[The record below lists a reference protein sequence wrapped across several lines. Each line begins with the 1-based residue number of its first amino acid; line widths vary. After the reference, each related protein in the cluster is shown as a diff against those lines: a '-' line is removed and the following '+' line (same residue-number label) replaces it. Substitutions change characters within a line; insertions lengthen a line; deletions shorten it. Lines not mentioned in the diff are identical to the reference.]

1 MLYALLT
8 SMILNFSISP
18 DMSHENET
26 HYTKNK
32 IDNYDII
39 TISQS
44 GSLFYSVTNQIL
56 QSVNNLNTNV
66 TFIGRAN
73 VGLESTTFANN
84 EINLTTLDNFLY
96 NLSIKTIES
105 SVVDYFYDEESAQAI
120 RDNKIVISELT
131 ASRYELNVGDYV
143 NLVGLN
149 SEIIPIEVG
158 KVIKDSKIGWFE
170 GVVNKELGFKLGI
183 YRNIQAIIW
192 DSHIN
197 ENFLIELHKNI
208 NYRKV
213 KLTFREN
220 KVNKKNIL
228 KLIDGVKSDIKFTPY
243 ETIDQLLNYCH
254 KVAGV
259 VGIMFCEILG
269 IDDNNALIKANDLGI
284 AMQLTNIMRDIFED
298 ANMGRVYLPH
308 ELFGRINPY
317 DINIQNKDVVDNIY
331 SEKIDQIY
339 NIAETKYL
347 SGISGL
353 KYLNYNHKFIVYI
366 SAIMYREIG
375 NKIIKNKESYSSG
388 KRSYVSFIKKIELIV
403 KCFFQIFL
411 WKIKIL
417 K

>member
-8 SMILNFSISP
+8 SMILNFSVSP
-18 DMSHENET
+18 DMNHESEN
-26 HYTKNK
+26 HYSKNK

-56 QSVNNLNTNV
+56 ESVDNLNTNV

-73 VGLESTTFANN
+73 VGLESTLFSNGET
-84 EINLTTLDNFLY
+84 NLTTLDNFLY

-105 SVVDYFYDEESAQAI
+105 TVVDYFYDNESSQAI
-120 RDNKIVISELT
+120 KDNKIVISELT
-131 ASRYELNVGDYV
+131 ANRYELKVGDFV

-158 KVIKDSKIGWFE
+158 KVLKDSKIGWFE

-220 KVNKKNIL
+220 RVNKNWIL
-228 KLIDGVKSDIKFTPY
+228 PTALVKEMFGDFQIKERDGVWITTEPSWRNENIQQKRMP
-243 ETIDQLLNYCH
+243 
-254 KVAGV
+254 
-259 VGIMFCEILG
+259 ILG
-269 IDDNNALIKANDLGI
+269 LTRCHRLMWEPLEGALNQIVAEGLQDSLSVEEFRTSGGCYAPRRINRFDAGGSISRHAWGI
-284 AMQLTNIMRDIFED
+284 AI
-298 ANMGRVYLPH
+298 
-308 ELFGRINPY
+308 
-317 DINIQNKDVVDNIY
+317 DIN
-331 SEKIDQIY
+331 
-339 NIAETKYL
+339 TKSGYPPRIVEIFNEWGFAWGGTWTSPDEMHFELRDL
-347 SGISGL
+347 SASVSKTSG
-353 KYLNYNHKFIVYI
+353 
-366 SAIMYREIG
+366 
-375 NKIIKNKESYSSG
+375 
-388 KRSYVSFIKKIELIV
+388 
-403 KCFFQIFL
+403 
-411 WKIKIL
+411 
-417 K
+417 

>member
-18 DMSHENET
+18 DMSHENENR
-26 HYTKNK
+26 YTKNK

-56 QSVNNLNTNV
+56 ESVNNLNTNV

-105 SVVDYFYDEESAQAI
+105 SDVDYFYDEESAQAI

-220 KVNKKNIL
+220 RVNKNWVLPTALVKEMFGDFQI
-228 KLIDGVKSDIKFTPY
+228 KERDGVWITTEP
-243 ETIDQLLNYCH
+243 EWR
-254 KVAGV
+254 
-259 VGIMFCEILG
+259 E
-269 IDDNNALIKANDLGI
+269 
-284 AMQLTNIMRDIFED
+284 E
-298 ANMGRVYLPH
+298 
-308 ELFGRINPY
+308 
-317 DINIQNKDVVDNIY
+317 NIQNKRMPILGITRCHRLMWEPLEGALN
-331 SEKIDQIY
+331 QIL
-339 NIAETKYL
+339 EEGLEEYL
-347 SGISGL
+347 SIEEW
-353 KYLNYNHKFIVYI
+353 
-366 SAIMYREIG
+366 R
-375 NKIIKNKESYSSG
+375 SSG
-388 KRSYVSFIKKIELIV
+388 GCYAPRRINRFDAGGSISRHAWGIAIDINTKSGYPPRVVEIFNDWGFAWGGTWTSPDEMHFELRDLSASVSKTSG
-403 KCFFQIFL
+403 
-411 WKIKIL
+411 
-417 K
+417 

>member
-18 DMSHENET
+18 DMSHENEN

-56 QSVNNLNTNV
+56 ESVNNLNTNV

-84 EINLTTLDNFLY
+84 EINLTTLDNYLY

-220 KVNKKNIL
+220 RVNKNWVLPTALVKEMFGDFQI
-228 KLIDGVKSDIKFTPY
+228 KERDGVWITTEP
-243 ETIDQLLNYCH
+243 EWR
-254 KVAGV
+254 
-259 VGIMFCEILG
+259 E
-269 IDDNNALIKANDLGI
+269 
-284 AMQLTNIMRDIFED
+284 E
-298 ANMGRVYLPH
+298 
-308 ELFGRINPY
+308 
-317 DINIQNKDVVDNIY
+317 NIQNKRMPILGITRCHRLMWEPLEGALN
-331 SEKIDQIY
+331 QIL
-339 NIAETKYL
+339 EEGLEEYL
-347 SGISGL
+347 
-353 KYLNYNHKFIVYI
+353 
-366 SAIMYREIG
+366 
-375 NKIIKNKESYSSG
+375 IIEEWRSSG
-388 KRSYVSFIKKIELIV
+388 GCYAPRRINRFDAGGSISRHAWGIAIDINTKSGYPPRIVEIFNDWGFAWGGTWTSPDEMHFELRDLSASVSKTSS
-403 KCFFQIFL
+403 
-411 WKIKIL
+411 
-417 K
+417 

>member
-8 SMILNFSISP
+8 SMILNFSVSP
-18 DMSHENET
+18 DMSHENENL
-26 HYTKNK
+26 YTKNK

-105 SVVDYFYDEESAQAI
+105 SVLDYFYDEESAQAI

-208 NYRKV
+208 NY
-213 KLTFREN
+213 
-220 KVNKKNIL
+220 KN
-228 KLIDGVKSDIKFTPY
+228 KLID
-243 ETIDQLLNYCH
+243 
-254 KVAGV
+254 
-259 VGIMFCEILG
+259 
-269 IDDNNALIKANDLGI
+269 
-284 AMQLTNIMRDIFED
+284 
-298 ANMGRVYLPH
+298 
-308 ELFGRINPY
+308 
-317 DINIQNKDVVDNIY
+317 
-331 SEKIDQIY
+331 
-339 NIAETKYL
+339 
-347 SGISGL
+347 
-353 KYLNYNHKFIVYI
+353 
-366 SAIMYREIG
+366 
-375 NKIIKNKESYSSG
+375 
-388 KRSYVSFIKKIELIV
+388 
-403 KCFFQIFL
+403 
-411 WKIKIL
+411 
-417 K
+417 

>member
-18 DMSHENET
+18 DMSHENEN

-56 QSVNNLNTNV
+56 ESVNNLNTNV

-220 KVNKKNIL
+220 RVNKNWVLPTALVKEMFGDFQI
-228 KLIDGVKSDIKFTPY
+228 KERDGVWITTEP
-243 ETIDQLLNYCH
+243 EWR
-254 KVAGV
+254 
-259 VGIMFCEILG
+259 E
-269 IDDNNALIKANDLGI
+269 
-284 AMQLTNIMRDIFED
+284 E
-298 ANMGRVYLPH
+298 
-308 ELFGRINPY
+308 
-317 DINIQNKDVVDNIY
+317 NIQNKRMPILGITRCHRLMWEPLEGALN
-331 SEKIDQIY
+331 QIL
-339 NIAETKYL
+339 EEGLEEYL
-347 SGISGL
+347 SIEEW
-353 KYLNYNHKFIVYI
+353 K
-366 SAIMYREIG
+366 
-375 NKIIKNKESYSSG
+375 SSG
-388 KRSYVSFIKKIELIV
+388 GCYAPRRINRFDAGGSISRHAWGIAIDINTKSGYPPRVVEIFNDWGFAWGGTWTSPDEMHFELRDLSASVSKTSS
-403 KCFFQIFL
+403 
-411 WKIKIL
+411 
-417 K
+417 

>member
-18 DMSHENET
+18 DMSHENEN

-56 QSVNNLNTNV
+56 ESVNNLNTNV

-84 EINLTTLDNFLY
+84 EINLTTLENFLY

-220 KVNKKNIL
+220 RVNKNWVLPTALVKEMFGDFQI
-228 KLIDGVKSDIKFTPY
+228 KERDGVWITTEP
-243 ETIDQLLNYCH
+243 EWR
-254 KVAGV
+254 
-259 VGIMFCEILG
+259 E
-269 IDDNNALIKANDLGI
+269 
-284 AMQLTNIMRDIFED
+284 E
-298 ANMGRVYLPH
+298 
-308 ELFGRINPY
+308 
-317 DINIQNKDVVDNIY
+317 NIQNKRMPILGITRCHRLMWEPLEGALN
-331 SEKIDQIY
+331 QIL
-339 NIAETKYL
+339 EEGLEEYL
-347 SGISGL
+347 
-353 KYLNYNHKFIVYI
+353 
-366 SAIMYREIG
+366 
-375 NKIIKNKESYSSG
+375 IIEEWRSSG
-388 KRSYVSFIKKIELIV
+388 GCYAPRRINRFDAGGSISRHAWGIAIDINTKSGYPPRVVEIFNDWGFAWGGTWTSPDEMHFELRDLSASVSKTSS
-403 KCFFQIFL
+403 
-411 WKIKIL
+411 
-417 K
+417 

>member
-18 DMSHENET
+18 NISHENENQ
-26 HYTKNK
+26 YNKNK

-84 EINLTTLDNFLY
+84 EINLSTLDNFLY

-131 ASRYELNVGDYV
+131 ASRYELNVGDFV

-158 KVIKDSKIGWFE
+158 KVIKDSEIGWFE

-220 KVNKKNIL
+220 RVNKNWVLPTALVKEMFGDFQI
-228 KLIDGVKSDIKFTPY
+228 KERDGVWITTEP
-243 ETIDQLLNYCH
+243 EWR
-254 KVAGV
+254 
-259 VGIMFCEILG
+259 E
-269 IDDNNALIKANDLGI
+269 
-284 AMQLTNIMRDIFED
+284 E
-298 ANMGRVYLPH
+298 
-308 ELFGRINPY
+308 
-317 DINIQNKDVVDNIY
+317 NIQNKRMPILGITRCHRLMWEPLEGALN
-331 SEKIDQIY
+331 QIL
-339 NIAETKYL
+339 EEGLEEYL
-347 SGISGL
+347 SIEEW
-353 KYLNYNHKFIVYI
+353 
-366 SAIMYREIG
+366 R
-375 NKIIKNKESYSSG
+375 SSG
-388 KRSYVSFIKKIELIV
+388 GCYAPRRINRFDAGGSISRHAWGIAIDINTKSSYPPRVV
-403 KCFFQIFL
+403 QIFNDWGFAWGGTWTSPDEMHFEL
-411 WKIKIL
+411 RDLSASVSKTSS
-417 K
+417 

>member
-18 DMSHENET
+18 DMSHENEN

-56 QSVNNLNTNV
+56 ESVNNLNTNV

-105 SVVDYFYDEESAQAI
+105 SDVDYFYDEESAQAI

-208 NYRKV
+208 NYKKV

-220 KVNKKNIL
+220 RVNKNWVLPTALVKEMFGDFQI
-228 KLIDGVKSDIKFTPY
+228 KERDGVWITTEP
-243 ETIDQLLNYCH
+243 EWR
-254 KVAGV
+254 
-259 VGIMFCEILG
+259 E
-269 IDDNNALIKANDLGI
+269 
-284 AMQLTNIMRDIFED
+284 E
-298 ANMGRVYLPH
+298 
-308 ELFGRINPY
+308 
-317 DINIQNKDVVDNIY
+317 NIQNKRMPILGITRCHRLMWEPLEGALN
-331 SEKIDQIY
+331 QIL
-339 NIAETKYL
+339 EEGLEEYL
-347 SGISGL
+347 SIEEW
-353 KYLNYNHKFIVYI
+353 
-366 SAIMYREIG
+366 R
-375 NKIIKNKESYSSG
+375 SSG
-388 KRSYVSFIKKIELIV
+388 GCYAPRRINRFDAGGSISRHAWGIAIDINTKSGYPPRVVEIFNDWGFAWGGTWTSPDEMHFELRDLSASVSKTSS
-403 KCFFQIFL
+403 
-411 WKIKIL
+411 
-417 K
+417 

>member
-18 DMSHENET
+18 DISHENEYQ
-26 HYTKNK
+26 YTKNK

-131 ASRYELNVGDYV
+131 ASRYELNLGDYV

-220 KVNKKNIL
+220 RVNKNWVLPTALVKEMFGDFQI
-228 KLIDGVKSDIKFTPY
+228 KERDGVWITTEP
-243 ETIDQLLNYCH
+243 EWR
-254 KVAGV
+254 
-259 VGIMFCEILG
+259 E
-269 IDDNNALIKANDLGI
+269 
-284 AMQLTNIMRDIFED
+284 E
-298 ANMGRVYLPH
+298 
-308 ELFGRINPY
+308 
-317 DINIQNKDVVDNIY
+317 NIQNKRMPILGITRCHRLMWEPLEGALN
-331 SEKIDQIY
+331 QIL
-339 NIAETKYL
+339 EEGLEEYL
-347 SGISGL
+347 SIEEW
-353 KYLNYNHKFIVYI
+353 
-366 SAIMYREIG
+366 R
-375 NKIIKNKESYSSG
+375 SSG
-388 KRSYVSFIKKIELIV
+388 GCYAPRRINRFDAGGSISRHAWGIAIDINTKSSYPPRVVEIFNDWGFAWGGTWTSPDDMHFELRDLSASVSKTGS
-403 KCFFQIFL
+403 
-411 WKIKIL
+411 
-417 K
+417 

>member
-1 MLYALLT
+1 MFYALLT

-18 DMSHENET
+18 DMSHENEN

-56 QSVNNLNTNV
+56 ESVNNLNTNV

-120 RDNKIVISELT
+120 RDNKILISELT

-158 KVIKDSKIGWFE
+158 KVINDSKIGWFE

-220 KVNKKNIL
+220 RVNKNWVLPTALVKEMFGDFQI
-228 KLIDGVKSDIKFTPY
+228 KERDGVWITTEP
-243 ETIDQLLNYCH
+243 EWR
-254 KVAGV
+254 
-259 VGIMFCEILG
+259 E
-269 IDDNNALIKANDLGI
+269 
-284 AMQLTNIMRDIFED
+284 E
-298 ANMGRVYLPH
+298 
-308 ELFGRINPY
+308 
-317 DINIQNKDVVDNIY
+317 NIQNKRMPILGITRCHRLMWEPLEGALN
-331 SEKIDQIY
+331 QIL
-339 NIAETKYL
+339 EEGLEEYL
-347 SGISGL
+347 
-353 KYLNYNHKFIVYI
+353 
-366 SAIMYREIG
+366 
-375 NKIIKNKESYSSG
+375 IIEEWKSSG
-388 KRSYVSFIKKIELIV
+388 GCYAPRRINRFDAGGSISRHAWGIAIDINTKSGYPPRVVEIFNDWGFAWGGTWTSPDEMHFELRDLSASVSKTSS
-403 KCFFQIFL
+403 
-411 WKIKIL
+411 
-417 K
+417 

>member
-1 MLYALLT
+1 MFYALLT

-56 QSVNNLNTNV
+56 ESVNNLNTNV

-120 RDNKIVISELT
+120 IDNKIVISELT

-220 KVNKKNIL
+220 KVNKNWVLPTALVKEMFGDFQI
-228 KLIDGVKSDIKFTPY
+228 KERDGVWITTEP
-243 ETIDQLLNYCH
+243 EWR
-254 KVAGV
+254 
-259 VGIMFCEILG
+259 E
-269 IDDNNALIKANDLGI
+269 
-284 AMQLTNIMRDIFED
+284 E
-298 ANMGRVYLPH
+298 
-308 ELFGRINPY
+308 
-317 DINIQNKDVVDNIY
+317 NIQNKRMPILGITRCHRLMWEPLEGALN
-331 SEKIDQIY
+331 QIL
-339 NIAETKYL
+339 EEGLEKYL
-347 SGISGL
+347 SIEEW
-353 KYLNYNHKFIVYI
+353 
-366 SAIMYREIG
+366 R
-375 NKIIKNKESYSSG
+375 SSG
-388 KRSYVSFIKKIELIV
+388 GCYAPRRINRFDAGGSISRHAWGIAIDINTKSGYPPRVVEIFNDWGFAWGGTWTSPDEMHFELRDLSASVSKTSS
-403 KCFFQIFL
+403 
-411 WKIKIL
+411 
-417 K
+417 

>member
-18 DMSHENET
+18 DLSHENENQ
-26 HYTKNK
+26 YTKNK

-105 SVVDYFYDEESAQAI
+105 SVLDYFYDEESAQAI

-208 NYRKV
+208 SYRKV

-220 KVNKKNIL
+220 RVNKNWVLPTALVKEMFGDFQI
-228 KLIDGVKSDIKFTPY
+228 KERDGVWITTEP
-243 ETIDQLLNYCH
+243 EWR
-254 KVAGV
+254 
-259 VGIMFCEILG
+259 E
-269 IDDNNALIKANDLGI
+269 
-284 AMQLTNIMRDIFED
+284 E
-298 ANMGRVYLPH
+298 
-308 ELFGRINPY
+308 
-317 DINIQNKDVVDNIY
+317 NIQNKRMPILGITRCHRLMWEPLEGALN
-331 SEKIDQIY
+331 QIL
-339 NIAETKYL
+339 EEGLEEYL
-347 SGISGL
+347 SIEEW
-353 KYLNYNHKFIVYI
+353 
-366 SAIMYREIG
+366 R
-375 NKIIKNKESYSSG
+375 SSG
-388 KRSYVSFIKKIELIV
+388 GCYAPRRINRFDAGGSISRHAWGIAIDINTKSSYPPRVV
-403 KCFFQIFL
+403 QIFNDWGFAWGGTWTSPDEMHFEL
-411 WKIKIL
+411 RDLSASVSKTGS
-417 K
+417 

>member
-18 DMSHENET
+18 DMSHENEN

-56 QSVNNLNTNV
+56 ESVNNLNTNV

-220 KVNKKNIL
+220 RVNKNWVLPTALVKEMFGDFQI
-228 KLIDGVKSDIKFTPY
+228 KERDGVWITTEP
-243 ETIDQLLNYCH
+243 EWR
-254 KVAGV
+254 
-259 VGIMFCEILG
+259 E
-269 IDDNNALIKANDLGI
+269 
-284 AMQLTNIMRDIFED
+284 E
-298 ANMGRVYLPH
+298 
-308 ELFGRINPY
+308 
-317 DINIQNKDVVDNIY
+317 NIQNKRMPILGITRCHRLMWEPLEGALN
-331 SEKIDQIY
+331 QIL
-339 NIAETKYL
+339 EEGLEKYL
-347 SGISGL
+347 SIEEW
-353 KYLNYNHKFIVYI
+353 
-366 SAIMYREIG
+366 R
-375 NKIIKNKESYSSG
+375 SSG
-388 KRSYVSFIKKIELIV
+388 GCYAPRRINRFDAGGSISRHAWGIAIDINTKSGYPPRIVEIFNDWGFAWGGTWTSPDEMHFELRDLSASIS
-403 KCFFQIFL
+403 KTSG
-411 WKIKIL
+411 
-417 K
+417 

>member
-56 QSVNNLNTNV
+56 ESVNNLNTNV

-120 RDNKIVISELT
+120 IDNKIVISELT

-220 KVNKKNIL
+220 RVNKNWVLPTALVKEMFGDFQI
-228 KLIDGVKSDIKFTPY
+228 KERDGVWITTEP
-243 ETIDQLLNYCH
+243 EWR
-254 KVAGV
+254 
-259 VGIMFCEILG
+259 E
-269 IDDNNALIKANDLGI
+269 
-284 AMQLTNIMRDIFED
+284 E
-298 ANMGRVYLPH
+298 
-308 ELFGRINPY
+308 
-317 DINIQNKDVVDNIY
+317 NIQNKRMPILGITRCHRLMWEPLEGALN
-331 SEKIDQIY
+331 QIL
-339 NIAETKYL
+339 EEGLEEYL
-347 SGISGL
+347 SIEEW
-353 KYLNYNHKFIVYI
+353 K
-366 SAIMYREIG
+366 
-375 NKIIKNKESYSSG
+375 SSG
-388 KRSYVSFIKKIELIV
+388 GCYAPRRINRFEAGGSISRHAWGIAIDINTKSGYPPRVVEIFNDWGFAWGGTWTSPDEMHFELRDLSASVSKTSS
-403 KCFFQIFL
+403 
-411 WKIKIL
+411 
-417 K
+417 

>member
-8 SMILNFSISP
+8 SMILNFSIPP
-18 DMSHENET
+18 DMSHENEN

-56 QSVNNLNTNV
+56 ESVNNLNTNV

-73 VGLESTTFANN
+73 VGLESTTSANN
-84 EINLTTLDNFLY
+84 EINLTTLDEFLY

-131 ASRYELNVGDYV
+131 ANRYELNVGDYV

-220 KVNKKNIL
+220 RVNKNWVLPTALVKEMFGDFQI
-228 KLIDGVKSDIKFTPY
+228 KERDGVWITTEP
-243 ETIDQLLNYCH
+243 EWR
-254 KVAGV
+254 
-259 VGIMFCEILG
+259 E
-269 IDDNNALIKANDLGI
+269 
-284 AMQLTNIMRDIFED
+284 E
-298 ANMGRVYLPH
+298 
-308 ELFGRINPY
+308 
-317 DINIQNKDVVDNIY
+317 NIQNKRMPILGITRCHRLMWEPLEGALN
-331 SEKIDQIY
+331 QIL
-339 NIAETKYL
+339 EEGLEEYL
-347 SGISGL
+347 
-353 KYLNYNHKFIVYI
+353 
-366 SAIMYREIG
+366 
-375 NKIIKNKESYSSG
+375 IIEEWKSSG
-388 KRSYVSFIKKIELIV
+388 GCYAPRRINRFDAGGSISRHAWGIAIDINTKSGYPPRVVEIFNDWGFAWGGTWTSPDEMHFELRDLSASVSKTSS
-403 KCFFQIFL
+403 
-411 WKIKIL
+411 
-417 K
+417 

>member
-18 DMSHENET
+18 DISHENEN

-44 GSLFYSVTNQIL
+44 GSLFFSVTNQIL
-56 QSVNNLNTNV
+56 ESVDNLNTNV

-131 ASRYELNVGDYV
+131 ASRYELNVGDIV

-149 SEIIPIEVG
+149 REIIPIEVG
-158 KVIKDSKIGWFE
+158 KIIKDSKIGWFE
-170 GVVNKELGFKLGI
+170 GVVNKDLGFKLGI

-220 KVNKKNIL
+220 RVNKNWVLPTALVKEMFGDFQI
-228 KLIDGVKSDIKFTPY
+228 KERDGVWITTEP
-243 ETIDQLLNYCH
+243 EWR
-254 KVAGV
+254 
-259 VGIMFCEILG
+259 E
-269 IDDNNALIKANDLGI
+269 
-284 AMQLTNIMRDIFED
+284 E
-298 ANMGRVYLPH
+298 
-308 ELFGRINPY
+308 
-317 DINIQNKDVVDNIY
+317 NIQNKRMPILGITRCHRLMWEPLEGALN
-331 SEKIDQIY
+331 QILD
-339 NIAETKYL
+339 EGLEEYL
-347 SGISGL
+347 SIEEW
-353 KYLNYNHKFIVYI
+353 
-366 SAIMYREIG
+366 R
-375 NKIIKNKESYSSG
+375 SSG
-388 KRSYVSFIKKIELIV
+388 GCYAPRRINRFDAGGSISRHAWGIAIDINTKSGYPPRVVEIFNDWGFAWGGTWTSPDEMHFELRDLSASVSKTSG
-403 KCFFQIFL
+403 
-411 WKIKIL
+411 
-417 K
+417 

>member
-18 DMSHENET
+18 DMSHENEN

-56 QSVNNLNTNV
+56 ESVNNLNTNV

-105 SVVDYFYDEESAQAI
+105 SVLDYFYDEESAQAI

-220 KVNKKNIL
+220 RVNKNWVLPTALVKEMFGDFQI
-228 KLIDGVKSDIKFTPY
+228 KERDGVWITTEP
-243 ETIDQLLNYCH
+243 EWR
-254 KVAGV
+254 
-259 VGIMFCEILG
+259 E
-269 IDDNNALIKANDLGI
+269 
-284 AMQLTNIMRDIFED
+284 E
-298 ANMGRVYLPH
+298 
-308 ELFGRINPY
+308 
-317 DINIQNKDVVDNIY
+317 NIQNKRMPILGITRCHRLMWEPLEGALN
-331 SEKIDQIY
+331 QIL
-339 NIAETKYL
+339 EEGLEEYL
-347 SGISGL
+347 SIEEW
-353 KYLNYNHKFIVYI
+353 
-366 SAIMYREIG
+366 R
-375 NKIIKNKESYSSG
+375 SSG
-388 KRSYVSFIKKIELIV
+388 GCYAPRRINRFDAGGSISRHAWGIAIDINTKSGYPPRVVEIFNDWGFAWGGTWTSPDEMHFELRDLSASVSKTGS
-403 KCFFQIFL
+403 
-411 WKIKIL
+411 
-417 K
+417 

>member
-8 SMILNFSISP
+8 SIILNFSISP
-18 DMSHENET
+18 DMSHENEN

-56 QSVNNLNTNV
+56 ESVNNLNTNV

-220 KVNKKNIL
+220 RVNKNWVLPTALVKEMFGDFQI
-228 KLIDGVKSDIKFTPY
+228 KERDGVWITTEP
-243 ETIDQLLNYCH
+243 EWR
-254 KVAGV
+254 
-259 VGIMFCEILG
+259 E
-269 IDDNNALIKANDLGI
+269 
-284 AMQLTNIMRDIFED
+284 E
-298 ANMGRVYLPH
+298 
-308 ELFGRINPY
+308 
-317 DINIQNKDVVDNIY
+317 NIQNKRMPILGITRCHRLMWEPLEGALN
-331 SEKIDQIY
+331 QIL
-339 NIAETKYL
+339 EEGLEEYL
-347 SGISGL
+347 
-353 KYLNYNHKFIVYI
+353 
-366 SAIMYREIG
+366 
-375 NKIIKNKESYSSG
+375 IIEEWRSSG
-388 KRSYVSFIKKIELIV
+388 GCYAPRRINRFEAGGSISRHAWGIAIDINTKSGYPPRVVEIFNDWGFAWGGTWTSPDEMHFELRDLSASVSKTSS
-403 KCFFQIFL
+403 
-411 WKIKIL
+411 
-417 K
+417 

>member
-8 SMILNFSISP
+8 SMILNFSILP
-18 DMSHENET
+18 DISHENEN

-105 SVVDYFYDEESAQAI
+105 SVLDYFYDEESAQAI

-208 NYRKV
+208 NYKKV

-220 KVNKKNIL
+220 RVNKNWVLPTALVKEMFGDFQI
-228 KLIDGVKSDIKFTPY
+228 KERDGVWITTEP
-243 ETIDQLLNYCH
+243 EWR
-254 KVAGV
+254 
-259 VGIMFCEILG
+259 E
-269 IDDNNALIKANDLGI
+269 
-284 AMQLTNIMRDIFED
+284 E
-298 ANMGRVYLPH
+298 
-308 ELFGRINPY
+308 
-317 DINIQNKDVVDNIY
+317 NIQNKRMPILGITRCHRLMWEPLEGALN
-331 SEKIDQIY
+331 QIL
-339 NIAETKYL
+339 EEGLEEYL
-347 SGISGL
+347 SIEEW
-353 KYLNYNHKFIVYI
+353 
-366 SAIMYREIG
+366 R
-375 NKIIKNKESYSSG
+375 SSG
-388 KRSYVSFIKKIELIV
+388 GCYAPRRINRFDAGGSISRHAWGIAIDINTKSSYPPRVV
-403 KCFFQIFL
+403 QIFNDWGFAWGGTWTSPDEMHFEL
-411 WKIKIL
+411 RDLSASVSKTGS
-417 K
+417 

>member
-18 DMSHENET
+18 DMSHENEN

-220 KVNKKNIL
+220 RVNKNWVLPTALVKEMFGDFQI
-228 KLIDGVKSDIKFTPY
+228 KERDGVWITTEPSWRDENIQQKRMP
-243 ETIDQLLNYCH
+243 
-254 KVAGV
+254 
-259 VGIMFCEILG
+259 ILG
-269 IDDNNALIKANDLGI
+269 LTRCHRLMWEPLEGALNQIVAEGLQDSLSVEEFRSSGGCYAPRRINRFDAGGSISRHAWGI
-284 AMQLTNIMRDIFED
+284 AI
-298 ANMGRVYLPH
+298 
-308 ELFGRINPY
+308 
-317 DINIQNKDVVDNIY
+317 DINTKSGYPPRVVEIFNDWGFAWGGTWT
-331 SEKIDQIY
+331 SPDEMHFELRD
-339 NIAETKYL
+339 L
-347 SGISGL
+347 SASVSKTSG
-353 KYLNYNHKFIVYI
+353 
-366 SAIMYREIG
+366 
-375 NKIIKNKESYSSG
+375 
-388 KRSYVSFIKKIELIV
+388 
-403 KCFFQIFL
+403 
-411 WKIKIL
+411 
-417 K
+417 

>member
-1 MLYALLT
+1 MFYALLT

-18 DMSHENET
+18 DMSHENEN

-56 QSVNNLNTNV
+56 ESVNNLNTNV

-73 VGLESTTFANN
+73 VGLESTAFANN

-192 DSHIN
+192 DSYIN

-220 KVNKKNIL
+220 RVNKNWVLPTALVKEMFGDFQI
-228 KLIDGVKSDIKFTPY
+228 KERDGVWITTEP
-243 ETIDQLLNYCH
+243 EWR
-254 KVAGV
+254 
-259 VGIMFCEILG
+259 E
-269 IDDNNALIKANDLGI
+269 
-284 AMQLTNIMRDIFED
+284 E
-298 ANMGRVYLPH
+298 
-308 ELFGRINPY
+308 
-317 DINIQNKDVVDNIY
+317 NIQNKRMPILGITRCHRLMWEPLEGALN
-331 SEKIDQIY
+331 QIL
-339 NIAETKYL
+339 EEGLEKYL
-347 SGISGL
+347 
-353 KYLNYNHKFIVYI
+353 
-366 SAIMYREIG
+366 
-375 NKIIKNKESYSSG
+375 IIEEWKSSG
-388 KRSYVSFIKKIELIV
+388 GCYAPRRINRFEAGGSISRHAWGIAIDINTKSGYPPRVVEIFNDWGFAWGGTWTSPDEMHFELRDLSASVSKTSS
-403 KCFFQIFL
+403 
-411 WKIKIL
+411 
-417 K
+417 

>member
-8 SMILNFSISP
+8 SMILNFSVSP
-18 DMSHENET
+18 DMNHESEN
-26 HYTKNK
+26 HYSKNK

-56 QSVNNLNTNV
+56 ESVDNLNTNV

-73 VGLESTTFANN
+73 VGLESTLFSNGET
-84 EINLTTLDNFLY
+84 NLTTLDDFLY

-105 SVVDYFYDEESAQAI
+105 TVVDYFYDNESSQAI
-120 RDNKIVISELT
+120 KDNKIVISELT
-131 ASRYELNVGDYV
+131 ANRYELKVGDFV

-158 KVIKDSKIGWFE
+158 KVLKDSKIGWFE

-220 KVNKKNIL
+220 RVNKNWIL
-228 KLIDGVKSDIKFTPY
+228 PTALVKEMFGDFQIKERDGVWITTEPSWRNENIQQKRMP
-243 ETIDQLLNYCH
+243 
-254 KVAGV
+254 
-259 VGIMFCEILG
+259 ILG
-269 IDDNNALIKANDLGI
+269 LTRCHRLMWEPLEGALNQIVAEGLQDSLSVEEWRSSGGCYAPRRINRFDAGGSISRHAWGI
-284 AMQLTNIMRDIFED
+284 AI
-298 ANMGRVYLPH
+298 
-308 ELFGRINPY
+308 
-317 DINIQNKDVVDNIY
+317 DINTKSGYPPRVVEIFNDWGFAWGGTWT
-331 SEKIDQIY
+331 SPDEMHFELRD
-339 NIAETKYL
+339 L
-347 SGISGL
+347 SASVS
-353 KYLNYNHKFIVYI
+353 KT
-366 SAIMYREIG
+366 
-375 NKIIKNKESYSSG
+375 SS
-388 KRSYVSFIKKIELIV
+388 
-403 KCFFQIFL
+403 
-411 WKIKIL
+411 
-417 K
+417 

>member
-18 DMSHENET
+18 DISHENENQ
-26 HYTKNK
+26 YTKNK

-84 EINLTTLDNFLY
+84 ETNLTTLDNFLY

-120 RDNKIVISELT
+120 RDNKLVISELT

-220 KVNKKNIL
+220 RVNKNWVLPTALVKEMFGDFQI
-228 KLIDGVKSDIKFTPY
+228 KERDGVWITTEP
-243 ETIDQLLNYCH
+243 EWR
-254 KVAGV
+254 
-259 VGIMFCEILG
+259 E
-269 IDDNNALIKANDLGI
+269 
-284 AMQLTNIMRDIFED
+284 E
-298 ANMGRVYLPH
+298 
-308 ELFGRINPY
+308 
-317 DINIQNKDVVDNIY
+317 NIQNKRMPILGITRCHRLMWEPLEGALN
-331 SEKIDQIY
+331 QIL
-339 NIAETKYL
+339 EEGLEEYL
-347 SGISGL
+347 SIEEW
-353 KYLNYNHKFIVYI
+353 
-366 SAIMYREIG
+366 R
-375 NKIIKNKESYSSG
+375 SSG
-388 KRSYVSFIKKIELIV
+388 GCYAPRRINRFDAGGSISRHAWGIAIDINTKSSYPPRIVEIFNDWGFAWGGTWTSPDEMHFELRDLSASVSKTSS
-403 KCFFQIFL
+403 
-411 WKIKIL
+411 
-417 K
+417 

>member
-18 DMSHENET
+18 DMSHENEN
-26 HYTKNK
+26 HYTRNK

-56 QSVNNLNTNV
+56 ESVNNLNTNV

-149 SEIIPIEVG
+149 SETIPIEVG

-170 GVVNKELGFKLGI
+170 GVINKELGFKLGI

-220 KVNKKNIL
+220 RVNKNWVLPTALVKEMFGDFQI
-228 KLIDGVKSDIKFTPY
+228 KERDGVWITTEP
-243 ETIDQLLNYCH
+243 EWR
-254 KVAGV
+254 
-259 VGIMFCEILG
+259 E
-269 IDDNNALIKANDLGI
+269 
-284 AMQLTNIMRDIFED
+284 E
-298 ANMGRVYLPH
+298 
-308 ELFGRINPY
+308 
-317 DINIQNKDVVDNIY
+317 NIQNKRMPILGITRCHRLMWEPLEGALN
-331 SEKIDQIY
+331 QIL
-339 NIAETKYL
+339 EEGLEEYL
-347 SGISGL
+347 SIEEW
-353 KYLNYNHKFIVYI
+353 
-366 SAIMYREIG
+366 R
-375 NKIIKNKESYSSG
+375 SSG
-388 KRSYVSFIKKIELIV
+388 GCYAPRRINRFDAGGSISRHAWGIAIDINTKSGYPPRVVEIFNDWGFAWGGTWTSPDEMHFELRDLSASVSKTSG
-403 KCFFQIFL
+403 
-411 WKIKIL
+411 
-417 K
+417 

>member
-1 MLYALLT
+1 MFYALLT

-18 DMSHENET
+18 DMNHDNEN

-56 QSVNNLNTNV
+56 ESVNNLNTNV

-220 KVNKKNIL
+220 RVNKNWVLPTALVKEMFGDFQI
-228 KLIDGVKSDIKFTPY
+228 KERDGVWITTEP
-243 ETIDQLLNYCH
+243 EWR
-254 KVAGV
+254 
-259 VGIMFCEILG
+259 E
-269 IDDNNALIKANDLGI
+269 
-284 AMQLTNIMRDIFED
+284 E
-298 ANMGRVYLPH
+298 
-308 ELFGRINPY
+308 
-317 DINIQNKDVVDNIY
+317 NIQNKRMPILGITRCHRLMWEPLEGALN
-331 SEKIDQIY
+331 QIL
-339 NIAETKYL
+339 EEGLEEYL
-347 SGISGL
+347 SIEEW
-353 KYLNYNHKFIVYI
+353 K
-366 SAIMYREIG
+366 
-375 NKIIKNKESYSSG
+375 SSG
-388 KRSYVSFIKKIELIV
+388 GCYAPRRINRFDAGGSISRHAWGIAIDINTKSGYPPRVVEIFNDWGFAWGGTWTSPDEMHFELRDLSASVSKTSS
-403 KCFFQIFL
+403 
-411 WKIKIL
+411 
-417 K
+417 